1 VPISHD
7 FKNTEY
13 HAHPAIS
20 KSGLDRIDQSPAHY
34 RAWLESPHE
43 TTPALTFGSAAHA
56 YILERKVF
64 DQTYVVMSE
73 KIDRRTKAGKEAW
86 EAFHAEAN
94 GREVLTLD
102 DMATLEA
109 MAYSISQHPV
119 AEELL
124 DPGAGNPEVS
134 FFSELS
140 GVNVKCRPDWLRHD
154 GIVVDLKTTDNAG
167 PNAFAKSCAKWRYHV
182 QSAFYS
188 DVLANE
194 EFDVK
199 AFVFI
204 AVEKSAPFAVGVY
217 ELDIESLEAGRE
229 AYQRN
234 LDTYKRCLESGH
246 WPAYSNSIETLT
258 LPRWAIQQAA

>member
-1 VPISHD
+1 MPISHD
-7 FKNTEY
+7 FTNAEY

-34 RAWLESPHE
+34 RAWLESPRE

-56 YILERKVF
+56 YLLERDVF
-64 DQTYVVMSE
+64 DESYVVMSE
-73 KIDRRTKAGKEAW
+73 KIDRRTKAGKESW
-86 EAFHAEAN
+86 EAFQADAN

-102 DMATLEA
+102 DMATLAA
-109 MAYSISQHPV
+109 MNASVGQHPI

-124 DPGAGNPEVS
+124 DSGAGKAEVS
-134 FFSELS
+134 FFSELW
-140 GVNVKCRPDWLRHD
+140 GVSVKCRPDWLRED

-182 QSAFYS
+182 QAAFYS

-194 EFDVK
+194 GIDVK
-199 AFVFI
+199 AFIFI
-204 AVEKSAPFAVGVY
+204 AVEKAAPYAVGVY
-217 ELDIESLEAGRE
+217 ELDMDSLEAGRE

-234 LDTYKRCLESGH
+234 LDTYKRCLDTGH
-246 WPAYSNSIETLT
+246 WPAYSHSIETLT